1 MDKPTQAW
9 SEMAADYVNLW
20 TETGAKMWSSWFD
33 MMGAIPTPMGNI
45 KPELQEAT
53 QRYFDNR
60 DLLIKFLKLSME
72 AWESIFPK
80 MQTGEDWQTIL
91 DNYTQQM
98 RGQLNSFTTTTSQS
112 SQDVSQLWTIYL
124 QQLQSLNHLWF
135 DPFVLSNDTITK
147 AWLGNTSSL
156 IELNN
161 IYWQKFYDET
171 FGQWLQMPL
180 LGLPREFNRKLLDSF
195 ETWRILYQASINY
208 QIVLADIQ
216 VKSFEALT
224 KKLVFLAE
232 KGQPV
237 KDWREFQDVWSVVA
251 DDIFEKAF
259 CQPENL
265 KVRGKFINSLNDYRL
280 KQQDLMEIYL
290 RSMNLPTRSEVDEIH
305 RTIYEL
311 RKEVK
316 SLKKALGEKK
326 EIESN
331 N

>member
-91 DNYTQQM
+91 NNYTQQM
-98 RGQLNSFTTTTSQS
+98 RGQLNSFTATTSQS

-135 DPFVLSNDTITK
+135 DPLVFSNDTITK

-180 LGLPREFNRKLLDSF
+180 LGLPREFNLNISQHNLIVNTSLIKNAPSF
-195 ETWRILYQASINY
+195 
-208 QIVLADIQ
+208 
-216 VKSFEALT
+216 K
-224 KKLVFLAE
+224 
-232 KGQPV
+232 
-237 KDWREFQDVWSVVA
+237 
-251 DDIFEKAF
+251 
-259 CQPENL
+259 
-265 KVRGKFINSLNDYRL
+265 
-280 KQQDLMEIYL
+280 
-290 RSMNLPTRSEVDEIH
+290 
-305 RTIYEL
+305 TIE
-311 RKEVK
+311 
-316 SLKKALGEKK
+316 
-326 EIESN
+326 
-331 N
+331 

>member
-1 MDKPTQAW
+1 
-9 SEMAADYVNLW
+9 
-20 TETGAKMWSSWFD
+20 
-33 MMGAIPTPMGNI
+33 
-45 KPELQEAT
+45 
-53 QRYFDNR
+53 
-60 DLLIKFLKLSME
+60 
-72 AWESIFPK
+72 
-80 MQTGEDWQTIL
+80 
-91 DNYTQQM
+91 
-98 RGQLNSFTTTTSQS
+98 
-112 SQDVSQLWTIYL
+112 
-124 QQLQSLNHLWF
+124 
-135 DPFVLSNDTITK
+135 
-147 AWLGNTSSL
+147 L

-195 ETWRILYQASINY
+195 ETWRVLYQASINY

-224 KKLVFLAE
+224 KKLVFLAQ

-237 KDWREFQDVWSVVA
+237 KNWREFQDVWSVVA

-326 EIESN
+326 Q
-331 N
+331 